1 MRHDTSAHL
10 LGIPDLPEDAFKHIG
25 DRRIKP
31 QGLGKLLK
39 NLTGGAIDVTGIDLS
54 APLKD
59 IGIDLGKAK
68 DWINDKVEHLIPG
81 GWTTL
86 GEVALS
92 FTPLGVAGAA
102 GLGAL
107 SGGTGGF
114 RKKGFDLTG
123 AIMGGLQGYGVGSL
137 TQGLVGAGA
146 PNPYDV
152 GANYDITS
160 ATSPEAFN
168 APVADYGSGANYS
181 LQSAGPVN
189 SAGIAPTDYGLGSAS
204 GAAGSGTGLAGTSS
218 AVGSFQSP
226 GYGQYPTGGEIGL
239 QGPDFGPS
247 TVKPPS
253 ALESIGSGMAD
264 KASQAGQGIQNL
276 VGAGPQGLS
285 GIMPAASAVNASMGY
300 TAYAGLGLVALEAA
314 AKKNQDDHNQG
325 KITDQQYLENQR
337 MIDEAVANAKENVSK
352 YPYQPEEGNYTQQE
366 TYYPR
371 QGTTLYENKP
381 VRYASSGGGL
391 GSLYAQGGPVS
402 DETPDTMMAGGI
414 TNGFRFASGGIAIP
428 NLSKDVS
435 QVGKLM
441 AEKIAQIPA
450 EQKAAEEKKQA
461 ELAKPMSQFTYSSD
475 SSNPSSPTDY
485 SNLGELLY
493 RQKKLER
500 GGYAQGG
507 EARFLSGGGD
517 GMSDSIKATIDGHQ
531 EARLADGE
539 FVIPADVVSH
549 LGNGSSKAG
558 AKQLHAMMDRVRK
571 ARTGNPKQ
579 GKQINPVK
587 FMPA

>member
-1 MRHDTSAHL
+1 
-10 LGIPDLPEDAFKHIG
+10 
-25 DRRIKP
+25 
-31 QGLGKLLK
+31 
-39 NLTGGAIDVTGIDLS
+39 
-54 APLKD
+54 
-59 IGIDLGKAK
+59 
-68 DWINDKVEHLIPG
+68 
-81 GWTTL
+81 
-86 GEVALS
+86 VALS

-123 AIMGGLQGYGVGSL
+123 AIYGGLQGYGVGSL
-137 TQGLVGAGA
+137 TQGLMNAGA
-146 PNPYDV
+146 PTPTQPQASMTYNTEPTILSDGSTTFDVATNQLPNP
-152 GANYDITS
+152 N
-160 ATSPEAFN
+160 PN
-168 APVADYGSGANYS
+168 
-181 LQSAGPVN
+181 
-189 SAGIAPTDYGLGSAS
+189 
-204 GAAGSGTGLAGTSS
+204 LAGTSGLGTENLS
-218 AVGSFQSP
+218 TITP
-226 GYGQYPTGGEIGL
+226 GDAGGNLGGQASQL
-239 QGPDFGPS
+239 
-247 TVKPPS
+247 PS
-253 ALESIGSGMAD
+253 APSGIEKLGNTMASN
-264 KASQAGQGIQNL
+264 ASQAGQGIQNL

-314 AKKNQDDHNQG
+314 AKRNQDDHDQG

-337 MIDEAVANAKENVSK
+337 MIDEAVASAKENVSK
-352 YPYQPEEGNYTQQE
+352 YPYQPEEENYTQQE

-371 QGTTLYENKP
+371 QGTTLYENQP

-414 TNGFRFASGGIAIP
+414 TNGFRFAGGGIAIP

-441 AEKIAQIPA
+441 AEKIAQITA
-450 EQKAAEEKKQA
+450 EQKAAEEKQA
-461 ELAKPMSQFTYSSD
+461 ELVKPMSQFTYPSD
-475 SSNPSSPTDY
+475 SSGSSSPTDY

-579 GKQINPVK
+579 GKQINPMK